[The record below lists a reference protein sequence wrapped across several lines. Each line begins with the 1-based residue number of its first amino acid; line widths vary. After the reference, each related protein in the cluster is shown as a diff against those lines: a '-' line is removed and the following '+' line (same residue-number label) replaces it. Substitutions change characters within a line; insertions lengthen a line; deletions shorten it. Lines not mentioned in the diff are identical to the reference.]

1 MAAAKKMENIG
12 IVWLILGPIL
22 IVLFNL
28 LQPHVGIQPTDPQ
41 DAGAYLGKL
50 AANGDSIRIYSI
62 LILFGFVIYTG
73 GVLRLSSITPDGEAK
88 IRMNA
93 ALALTVASLALSAVF
108 IGLTLGET
116 DLAEKGAAAGA
127 AGNAAGSATYM
138 GYAGTLHAAAFGVN
152 QAFVYVA
159 SLSVLVLG
167 LALVPAKIVNI
178 RLSQAI
184 ALVGLVGIVVTSIWN
199 INTELGV
206 TIVGYLYLVWALL
219 IVTVGVTIYRNQSK

>member
-1 MAAAKKMENIG
+1 MAAKKMENIG
-12 IVWLILGPIL
+12 IVWLILGPVL

-41 DAGAYLGKL
+41 NAEAYLGKL

-62 LILFGFVIYTG
+62 LILFGFIIYTG
-73 GVLRLSSITPDGEAK
+73 GILRLSSITPDGEAK

-93 ALALTVASLALSAVF
+93 ALILTVASLALSAVF

-116 DLAEKGAAAGA
+116 DLAEKGAAAAA

-167 LALVPAKIVNI
+167 LASIEAKIINV

-199 INTELGV
+199 INTEEGV
-206 TIVGYLYLVWALL
+206 TIVGYLYLIWALL
-219 IVTVGVTIYRNQSK
+219 IVSSGVTIYRNQNK

>member
-1 MAAAKKMENIG
+1 MAAKKMENIG
-12 IVWLILGPIL
+12 IVWLILGPVL

-41 DAGAYLGKL
+41 NAEAYLGKL

-62 LILFGFVIYTG
+62 LILFGFIIYTG
-73 GVLRLSSITPDGEAK
+73 GILRLSSITPDGEAK

-93 ALALTVASLALSAVF
+93 ALILTVASLALSAVF

-116 DLAEKGAAAGA
+116 DLAEKGAAAAA

-167 LALVPAKIVNI
+167 LASIEAKIINV

-199 INTELGV
+199 INTEEGV
-206 TIVGYLYLVWALL
+206 TIVGYLYLIWALL
-219 IVTVGVTIYRNQSK
+219 IISSGVTIYRNQNK

>member
-1 MAAAKKMENIG
+1 MAAKKMENIG
-12 IVWLILGPIL
+12 IVWLILGPVL

-41 DAGAYLGKL
+41 NAEAYLGKL

-62 LILFGFVIYTG
+62 LILFGFIIYTG
-73 GVLRLSSITPDGEAK
+73 GILRLSSITPDGEAK

-93 ALALTVASLALSAVF
+93 ALILTVASLALSAVF

-116 DLAEKGAAAGA
+116 DLAEKGAAAAA

-167 LALVPAKIVNI
+167 LASIEAKIINV

-199 INTELGV
+199 INTEEGV
-206 TIVGYLYLVWALL
+206 TIVGYLYLIWALL
-219 IVTVGVTIYRNQSK
+219 IISSGVTIYRNKNK

>member
-1 MAAAKKMENIG
+1 MAAKKMENIG
-12 IVWLILGPIL
+12 IVWLILGPVL

-41 DAGAYLGKL
+41 NAEAYLGKL

-62 LILFGFVIYTG
+62 LILFGFIIYTG
-73 GVLRLSSITPDGEAK
+73 GILRLSSITPDGEAK
-88 IRMNA
+88 VRMNA
-93 ALALTVASLALSAVF
+93 ALILTVASLALSAVY

-116 DLAEKGAAAGA
+116 DLAEKVAAAA
-127 AGNAAGSATYM
+127 ADGNAAGSATYM

-167 LALVPAKIVNI
+167 LASIGAKIINV

-199 INTELGV
+199 INTEEGV
-206 TIVGYLYLVWALL
+206 TIVGYLYLIWALL
-219 IVTVGVTIYRNQSK
+219 IVSSAVNIYKNQNK

>member
-1 MAAAKKMENIG
+1 MAAKKMENIG
-12 IVWLILGPIL
+12 IVWLILGPVL

-41 DAGAYLGKL
+41 NAEAYLGKL

-62 LILFGFVIYTG
+62 LILFGFIIYTG
-73 GVLRLSSITPDGEAK
+73 GILRLSSITPDGEAK

-93 ALALTVASLALSAVF
+93 ALILTVASLALSAVF

-116 DLAEKGAAAGA
+116 DLAEKGAAAAA

-167 LALVPAKIVNI
+167 LASIEAKIINV

-199 INTELGV
+199 INTEEGV
-206 TIVGYLYLVWALL
+206 TIVGYLYLIWALL
-219 IVTVGVTIYRNQSK
+219 IISSGVTIYRNQSK

>member
-1 MAAAKKMENIG
+1 MAAKKMENIG
-12 IVWLILGPIL
+12 IVWLILGPVL

-41 DAGAYLGKL
+41 NAEAYLGKL
-50 AANGDSIRIYSI
+50 ATNGDSIRIYSI
-62 LILFGFVIYTG
+62 LILFGFIIYTG
-73 GVLRLSSITPDGEAK
+73 GILRLSSITPDGEAK

-93 ALALTVASLALSAVF
+93 ALILTVASLALSAVF

-116 DLAEKGAAAGA
+116 DLAEKGAAAA
-127 AGNAAGSATYM
+127 AAVNAAGSATYM

-167 LALVPAKIVNI
+167 LASIEAKIINV

-199 INTELGV
+199 INTEEGV
-206 TIVGYLYLVWALL
+206 TIVGYLYLIWALL
-219 IVTVGVTIYRNQSK
+219 IISSGVTIYRNQNK

>member
-1 MAAAKKMENIG
+1 MAAKKMENIG
-12 IVWLILGPIL
+12 IVWLILGPVL

-41 DAGAYLGKL
+41 NAEAYLGKL

-62 LILFGFVIYTG
+62 LILFGFIIYTG
-73 GVLRLSSITPDGEAK
+73 GILRLSSITPDGEAK
-88 IRMNA
+88 VRMNA
-93 ALALTVASLALSAVF
+93 ALILTVASLALSAVF

-116 DLAEKGAAAGA
+116 DLAEKGAAAAA

-167 LALVPAKIVNI
+167 LASIEAKIINV

-199 INTELGV
+199 INTEEGV
-206 TIVGYLYLVWALL
+206 TIVGYLYLIWALL
-219 IVTVGVTIYRNQSK
+219 IVSSGVTIYRNQNK

>member
-1 MAAAKKMENIG
+1 MAAKKMENIG
-12 IVWLILGPIL
+12 IVWLILGPVL

-41 DAGAYLGKL
+41 NAEAYLGKL
-50 AANGDSIRIYSI
+50 AANGDSIRIYSV
-62 LILFGFVIYTG
+62 LILFGFIIYTG
-73 GVLRLSSITPDGEAK
+73 GILRLSSITPDGEAK
-88 IRMNA
+88 VRMNA
-93 ALALTVASLALSAVF
+93 ALILTVASLVLSAVF

-116 DLAEKGAAAGA
+116 DLAEKGAAAAA

-167 LALVPAKIVNI
+167 LASIGAKIINV

-199 INTELGV
+199 INTEEGV
-206 TIVGYLYLVWALL
+206 TIVGYLYLIWALL
-219 IVTVGVTIYRNQSK
+219 IVSSAVNIYKNQNK

>member
-41 DAGAYLGKL
+41 NAEAYLGKL
-50 AANGDSIRIYSI
+50 AANGDSIRIYSV
-62 LILFGFVIYTG
+62 LILFGFIIYTG

-88 IRMNA
+88 VRMNA
-93 ALALTVASLALSAVF
+93 ALILTVASLALSAVF

-116 DLAEKGAAAGA
+116 DLAEKGAAAAA

-167 LALVPAKIVNI
+167 LASIEAKIINA

-184 ALVGLVGIVVTSIWN
+184 ALLGLVGIVVTSIWN
-199 INTELGV
+199 INTETGV
-206 TIVGYLYLVWALL
+206 TIVGYIYLIWALL
-219 IVTVGVTIYRNQSK
+219 IVSVGVTIYRNQNK

>member
-1 MAAAKKMENIG
+1 MAAKKMENIG
-12 IVWLILGPIL
+12 IVWLILGPVL

-41 DAGAYLGKL
+41 NAEAYLGKL

-62 LILFGFVIYTG
+62 LILFGFIIYTG
-73 GVLRLSSITPDGEAK
+73 GILRLSSITPDGEAK

-93 ALALTVASLALSAVF
+93 ALILTVASLALSAVF

-116 DLAEKGAAAGA
+116 DLAEKGAAAAA

-167 LALVPAKIVNI
+167 LASIEAKIINV

-199 INTELGV
+199 INTEEGV
-206 TIVGYLYLVWALL
+206 TIVGYLYLIWALL
-219 IVTVGVTIYRNQSK
+219 IISSGVTLYRNKNK

>member
-1 MAAAKKMENIG
+1 MAAKKMENIG
-12 IVWLILGPIL
+12 IVWLILGPVL

-41 DAGAYLGKL
+41 NAEAYLGKL
-50 AANGDSIRIYSI
+50 AANGDSIRIYSV
-62 LILFGFVIYTG
+62 LILFGFIIYTG
-73 GVLRLSSITPDGEAK
+73 GILRLSSITPDGEAK
-88 IRMNA
+88 VRMNA
-93 ALALTVASLALSAVF
+93 ALILTVASLVLSAVY

-116 DLAEKGAAAGA
+116 DLAEKGAAAAA

-167 LALVPAKIVNI
+167 LASIGAKIINV

-199 INTELGV
+199 INTEEGV
-206 TIVGYLYLVWALL
+206 TIVGYLYLIWALL
-219 IVTVGVTIYRNQSK
+219 IVSSAVNIYKNQNK

>member
-1 MAAAKKMENIG
+1 MAAKKMENVG
-12 IVWLILGPIL
+12 IVWLILGPVL

-41 DAGAYLGKL
+41 NAEAYLGKL

-62 LILFGFVIYTG
+62 LILFGFIIYTG
-73 GVLRLSSITPDGEAK
+73 GILRLSSITPDGEAK
-88 IRMNA
+88 VRMNA
-93 ALALTVASLALSAVF
+93 ALILTVASLALSAVF

-116 DLAEKGAAAGA
+116 DLAEKGAAAAA

-167 LALVPAKIVNI
+167 LASIEAKIINV

-199 INTELGV
+199 INTEEGV
-206 TIVGYLYLVWALL
+206 TIVGYLYLIWALL
-219 IVTVGVTIYRNQSK
+219 IVSSGVTIYRNQNK

>member
-1 MAAAKKMENIG
+1 MAAKKMENVG
-12 IVWLILGPIL
+12 IVWLILGPVL

-41 DAGAYLGKL
+41 NAEAYLGKL

-62 LILFGFVIYTG
+62 LILFGFIIYTG
-73 GVLRLSSITPDGEAK
+73 GILRLSSITPDGEAK

-93 ALALTVASLALSAVF
+93 ALILTVASLALSAVF

-116 DLAEKGAAAGA
+116 DLAEKGAAAAA

-167 LALVPAKIVNI
+167 LASIEAKIINV

-199 INTELGV
+199 INTEEGV
-206 TIVGYLYLVWALL
+206 TIVGYLYLIWALL
-219 IVTVGVTIYRNQSK
+219 IVSSGVTIYRNQNK